1 MSKAKLEADQY
12 KHLSA
17 DELKK
22 VIKGYK
28 SLSKSNSD
36 IYNFLF
42 TFTIMLV
49 STLLFLKVTVGILL
63 SMTVIH
69 YLVFWEFLHKY
80 KKFKLV
86 SDNDKEEVDEVIQ
99 ILESHLETLENKKPL
114 E

>member
-1 MSKAKLEADQY
+1 MTKAQMEADQY
-12 KHLSA
+12 KNLSA

-42 TFTIMLV
+42 TFIIMLV

-63 SMTVIH
+63 LMTVIH

-86 SDNDKEEVDEVIQ
+86 SDNDREEIDEVIQ
-99 ILESHLETLENKKPL
+99 ILETQLETLENKKPL

>member
-1 MSKAKLEADQY
+1 MTKSQMEADQY
-12 KHLSA
+12 KNLSA

-49 STLLFLKVTVGILL
+49 STLLFFKLTVGILL
-63 SMTVIH
+63 LMTVVH

-86 SDNDKEEVDEVIQ
+86 SDNDREEIDEVIQ
-99 ILESHLETLENKKPL
+99 ILESQLETLENKKPL

>member
-1 MSKAKLEADQY
+1 MTKAQMEADQY
-12 KHLSA
+12 KNLSA

-42 TFTIMLV
+42 TFIIMLV

-63 SMTVIH
+63 LMTVIH

-86 SDNDKEEVDEVIQ
+86 SDNDRKEIDEVIQ
-99 ILESHLETLENKKPL
+99 ILETQLETLENKKPL